1 MKARCWLVAA
11 AVVLLLPAAAGAQ
24 GIAGRFTIAAQVGTQ
39 SEVSGDLMKSSVG
52 FLLDRPVVIDS
63 VRYRDV
69 YEPDWRLQL
78 LHRIRRR
85 RTNGA
90 DRARDLLRGRG
101 RGCRGR
107 EDGGHGDHGGTP
119 LFAFFDVSKYEEVGF
134 EIGLRYYLATQS
146 RLKSYI
152 APVVGV
158 RFVDE
163 ILVSFSA
170 LEQGVSIQN
179 VPFSKEGAVP
189 VFGLDIGFTFD
200 LGDHFYLGIDTGI
213 RYQTPPG
220 EFDHLIGLG
229 GMRRQRRALVGSG
242 RGFDQVCVSRRRTLT
257 QPRTTTTN
265 DGPGNGSQS
274 TDNLGG
280 LLCRPAPLHMRNLDY
295 SVLIDTL

>member
-78 LHRIRRR
+78 LLGYGVGE
-85 RTNGA
+85 RTELIG
-90 DRARDLLRGRG
+90 RATFYESEGVGVEAGRM
-101 RGCRGR
+101 
-107 EDGGHGDHGGTP
+107 GGTGTTGGTP

-200 LGDHFYLGIDTGI
+200 LGEHFYLGIDTGI

-229 GMRRQRRALVGSG
+229 GIDDSEG
-242 RGFDQVCVSRRRTLT
+242 RWSAPVVASI
-257 QPRTTTTN
+257 
-265 DGPGNGSQS
+265 
-274 TDNLGG
+274 G
-280 LLCRPAPLHMRNLDY
+280 LRF
-295 SVLIDTL
+295 

>member
-11 AVVLLLPAAAGAQ
+11 AVMLLLPAAAGAQ
-24 GIAGRFTIAAQVGTQ
+24 EGIAGRFTIAAQVGTQ
-39 SEVSGDLMKSSVG
+39 SEVSGDLMKSASG

-69 YEPDWRLQL
+69 YEPDWRLQVL
-78 LHRIRRR
+78 LGYGVGE
-85 RTNGA
+85 RTELIGRATFYEA
-90 DRARDLLRGRG
+90 DGVGIEAGTMG
-101 RGCRGR
+101 S
-107 EDGGHGDHGGTP
+107 TP

-134 EIGLRYYLATQS
+134 EIGLRYYLASQT

-163 ILVSFSA
+163 ILVTFSA

-179 VPFSKEGAVP
+179 VPFSKEGTVP

-200 LGDHFYLGIDTGI
+200 LTEQLYVGIDTGI
-213 RYQTPPG
+213 RYQTATG

-229 GMRRQRRALVGSG
+229 GIDDSDG
-242 RGFDQVCVSRRRTLT
+242 RWTAPVVASI
-257 QPRTTTTN
+257 
-265 DGPGNGSQS
+265 
-274 TDNLGG
+274 G
-280 LLCRPAPLHMRNLDY
+280 LRF
-295 SVLIDTL
+295 